1 MTFRGLLP
9 LLMSCLMVVPV
20 ATKAGERGAFEYSV
34 SCAQCH
40 GADGAGNGPIS
51 QYLVDPAPPLTSL
64 SQNNGGTFPVE
75 YVVGVLEGT
84 VDVGVHGRDMPVWGA
99 RYREALME
107 GVECGI
113 TATECEVLV
122 RVRTLSLID
131 YLASLQSE

>member
-1 MTFRGLLP
+1 MSPRSLLQIAVSCLALLP
-9 LLMSCLMVVPV
+9 VVTH
-20 ATKAGERGAFEYSV
+20 AAERGSFEYSV

-40 GADGAGNGPIS
+40 GADGSGNGAIS

-64 SQNNGGTFPVE
+64 SKNNGGAFPVE

-84 VDVGVHGRDMPVWGA
+84 VDVGVHGRDMPIWGA
-99 RYREALME
+99 RYRESLME

-113 TATECEVLV
+113 TAAECEALV

-131 YLASLQSE
+131 YLASLQE